1 MRSDLSRGRPRLLAR
16 LAARASRPAGRRPRL
31 LAPAARLRALLNA
44 LLGAPLGAPL
54 DALARAS
61 APPNPRLIPIER
73 RAARDRT
80 RRERFD

>member
-1 MRSDLSRGRPRLLAR
+1 MRSDLSRSRPRLLAR

-44 LLGAPLGAPL
+44 LLGAPL

>member
-1 MRSDLSRGRPRLLAR
+1 M
-16 LAARASRPAGRRPRL
+16 
-31 LAPAARLRALLNA
+31 RALLNA
-44 LLGAPLGAPL
+44 LLEL

-61 APPNPRLIPIER
+61 APPSPRLIPIER

>member
-1 MRSDLSRGRPRLLAR
+1 M
-16 LAARASRPAGRRPRL
+16 
-31 LAPAARLRALLNA
+31 RALLNA
-44 LLGAPLGAPL
+44 LLGASL

-61 APPNPRLIPIER
+61 APPSPRLIPIER

>member
-44 LLGAPLGAPL
+44 LL